1 MSIAQYGL
9 GFVIV
14 IVAACLQGSVGIG
27 FSLIA
32 GPCLLLID
40 SAFVPA
46 PVLCGLLALT
56 ILMSGREHRMADQ
69 SGLRWAIAGRIPG
82 TFLGIATLLLL
93 PAGGLNL
100 MVGILVLVAVAMS
113 ASWLKLSPRPRT
125 LFAAGLISGV
135 METTSSVGGPPVALA
150 YRHSSPPVVRSTM
163 SAFFVVGATIS
174 LTALSIAGK
183 FSAHQLTLGLTLL
196 PAVVIGFILSTKVTP
211 HVDRRG
217 IGSAV
222 LIVSALAGA
231 LVVLRQVL

>member
-1 MSIAQYGL
+1 MSLAQYGL

-14 IVAACLQGSVGIG
+14 LVAACLQGSVGIG

-40 SAFVPA
+40 PAFVPA

-69 SGLRWAIAGRIPG
+69 SGLRWAVAGRIPG
-82 TFLGIATLLLL
+82 TAIGIATLLLL

-113 ASWLKLSPRPRT
+113 TSWLRLSPEPRT

-150 YRHSSPPVVRSTM
+150 YRRSAPPVIRSTM
-163 SAFFVVGATIS
+163 SVFFVLGATIS
-174 LTALSIAGK
+174 LAALALAGK
-183 FSAHQLTLGLTLL
+183 FSEHQLTLSLTLL
-196 PAVVIGFILSTKVTP
+196 PGVVVGFLLSSRVTP
-211 HVDRRG
+211 RVDRRG
-217 IGSAV
+217 VGPAV
-222 LIVSALAGA
+222 LVVSALAGA
-231 LVVLRQVL
+231 LVVLRQLL